1 MAASPWSLDAF
12 VGLIL
17 WDYPEIILA
26 LASSFFLMFLNRRRS
41 SAWPINW
48 PFIGMLPAIVVNFP
62 GLHDYIAHLHRHVSC
77 TEMFRGPW
85 FLGADLLLTCDPDN
99 VNHIFNA
106 NFVNYPKGDQFRE
119 VFDILGHGLF
129 NVDGD
134 SWKFQ
139 RKIANTLLGYRNF
152 RTYAIGATREKAEKA
167 LIPLLLHKSECGEP
181 MELQEIFTRLA
192 FDVTCLTAFGDDPG
206 SLSLQLPDISFSTAL
221 DDAWEALFFRHTVP
235 KSWWKMMKWI
245 NVGTEK
251 KMANARKVIDQN
263 ISQRI
268 SQKRQEINA
277 KISKADLLASYMEVA
292 EGVKDKVEDT
302 DKFLRDNVLFLMIA
316 GRDAFSIS
324 LSWFFFLLH
333 NNPKVKTKILQELR
347 LFRSSENKSTTFS
360 AEELSGMVY
369 LHGAVCETLRIFPPV
384 AFEEKTALKEDVLPS
399 GAKVAAGQRVVVSL
413 YAMARVEAVWG
424 KDCMEFKP
432 ERWITE
438 EGKVRH
444 VPAYK
449 FMAFNCGP
457 RICLGKDLGLMQIK
471 TVAAAVLWNFEV
483 EVLDAARVEP
493 KNSAMLRMKNGMMV
507 TIKKRTHSIE

>member
-1 MAASPWSLDAF
+1 MAAAPWSLGALF
-12 VGLIL
+12 GIIL
-17 WDYPEIILA
+17 WDYPVIILA
-26 LASSFFLMFLNRRRS
+26 LASSFFLLFLNRRRS
-41 SAWPINW
+41 SALPINW
-48 PFIGMLPAIVVNFP
+48 PFIGMLPALVVNFP
-62 GLHDYIAHLHRHVSC
+62 HLNDYIVYLLRHGNC

-106 NFVNYPKGDQFRE
+106 NFDNYPKGDQFRE
-119 VFDILGHGLF
+119 VFDILGHSLF
-129 NVDGD
+129 SVDGD

-139 RKIANTLLGYRNF
+139 RKIAGALLGSRSF
-152 RTYAIGATREKAEKA
+152 RVYAIGATREMAEKA

-181 MELQEIFTRLA
+181 MELQEIFIRLT
-192 FDVTCLTAFGDDPG
+192 FDVTCLMVFGDDPG
-206 SLSLQLPDISFSTAL
+206 SLSLQFPDISFSAAL
-221 DDAWEALFFRHTVP
+221 DDAWEALFFRHIVP
-235 KSWWKMMKWI
+235 KSWWKVMKWI

-251 KMANARKVIDQN
+251 KMTDARKVIDQN

-347 LFRSSENKSTTFS
+347 LCRSSENKSTTFS

-399 GAKVAAGQRVVVSL
+399 GAKVAAGQRVVVSV

-471 TVAAAVLWNFEV
+471 TVTAAVLWNFEV